1 MIRVLVV
8 EDETPIQR
16 DICRKLEQYSDEFK
30 VVARAST
37 GEEAVHLLEQIKID
51 VAFIDVNIPIL
62 NGLEV
67 IRHIN
72 QLNPEIIKVV
82 LSGYTDF
89 EYVSIAFKLGVFD
102 YLVKPLE
109 KNQFDL
115 LLDKVVSTFYA
126 YGKEKK
132 QNYLQNVLT
141 LKKKT
146 EDISSVY
153 QILLLNIG
161 ACGAQNLD
169 FPEMYLRIWEEIN
182 LLERMKEIFPCCEY
196 HIVAGKKEAERV
208 VFIEGLSI
216 EFSVVQKIFLSIN
229 PFVNYLTVVFFQNTV
244 EFKNIYEK
252 YKEMQGYAAEHQLF
266 CRSSLLVMPDQG
278 SAYIKIARDERTD
291 FQIEKIIAEIRYN
304 LQYEKVATIIEKIF
318 GCISAKPVRQQ
329 EIECMFR
336 NFFSALCSRLPET
349 NYFQYDQ
356 TLLEILQS
364 YQSLENIMAQTKY
377 LAKEILCPQSMLGRD
392 KKTVAEAIVQYLET
406 NYKRAISAQ
415 ELSDVFGFVP
425 AYINR
430 IFKTFY
436 DSTPMEYV
444 QCLRIERA
452 KDLLMRTKRPI
463 KEIAAEVGYPDSLYF
478 SKVFKRAVGVNPSL
492 YQKRGQENGEK

>member
-1 MIRVLVV
+1 M
-8 EDETPIQR
+8 
-16 DICRKLEQYSDEFK
+16 
-30 VVARAST
+30 
-37 GEEAVHLLEQIKID
+37 
-51 VAFIDVNIPIL
+51 
-62 NGLEV
+62 
-67 IRHIN
+67 
-72 QLNPEIIKVV
+72 
-82 LSGYTDF
+82 
-89 EYVSIAFKLGVFD
+89 SI
-102 YLVKPLE
+102 
-109 KNQFDL
+109 
-115 LLDKVVSTFYA
+115 T
-126 YGKEKK
+126 
-132 QNYLQNVLT
+132 
-141 LKKKT
+141 
-146 EDISSVY
+146 
-153 QILLLNIG
+153 
-161 ACGAQNLD
+161 
-169 FPEMYLRIWEEIN
+169 
-182 LLERMKEIFPCCEY
+182 
-196 HIVAGKKEAERV
+196 
-208 VFIEGLSI
+208 
-216 EFSVVQKIFLSIN
+216 

-291 FQIEKIIAEIRYN
+291 LQIEKIIAEIRYN
-304 LQYEKVATIIEKIF
+304 LQYEKVVTIIEKIF

-377 LAKEILCPQSMLGRD
+377 LAEEILYPQSMLGRD

-406 NYKRAISAQ
+406 NYKSAISAQ

-436 DSTPMEYV
+436 DCTPMEYV

-492 YQKRGQENGEK
+492 YQKRGQENGET